1 MKKGLLLVVVAVIS
15 TLNLR
20 AQLVAQRTQNIN
32 ALDTVVFDLSQAIIT
47 GNQVS
52 FPVSFL
58 SDDTITSLDFSLKY
72 NQNNL
77 VFDSIIDLTTY
88 MQSFSF
94 YNNND
99 STIRFTSNS
108 LQTYTNDTE
117 LVSVRFNL
125 LALQF
130 NGTDL
135 NTLKAYLNGSA
146 CSIKLSNLS
155 FIGLSEL
162 NGNDN
167 GIKVYPNP
175 AKEKITVEAEENATV
190 KLIDAKGKEVID
202 SQSIK
207 GNQKKDLNIEF
218 LSDGIYF
225 LKIENGNFNASKKLI
240 ISR

>member
-1 MKKGLLLVVVAVIS
+1 MKKQLLLSLFVVIASIKL
-15 TLNLR
+15 T
-20 AQLVAQRTQNIN
+20 AQIAQQKIQTID
-32 ALDTVVFDLSQAIIT
+32 ALDTVVFDLSKAVIT
-47 GNQVS
+47 GTYVE

-77 VFDSIIDLTTY
+77 VFDSIIDLTNY

-108 LQTYTNDTE
+108 LQTYTNDTP
-117 LVSVRFNL
+117 LVNVRFNL

-130 NGTDL
+130 AGTDL

-146 CSIKLSNLS
+146 CSIKIPNLS
-155 FIGLSEL
+155 FIGLSEV
-162 NGNDN
+162 NKNDN

-175 AKEKITVEAEENATV
+175 AKEKITVESKENAMV
-190 KLIDAKGKEVID
+190 NLIDANGKEIIPT
-202 SQSIK
+202 QNIRAT
-207 GNQKKDLNIEF
+207 QPQDLNIES
-218 LSDGIYF
+218 LSGGFYMIRIWNYHF
-225 LKIENGNFNASKKLI
+225 ESIKKVVISK
-240 ISR
+240 